1 MNQFSP
7 SRHLASFC
15 DLTPLSSPQDSTL
28 KRWMQW
34 TCCLSQ
40 KRTHPRFLTKQYP
53 HRMNK
58 VDILSQRWNFT
69 HPRPYETIHWTDEP
83 SGHLELFFELAPSR
97 PHNTVP
103 STDERTGHVKLWK
116 KFTPEFPH
124 KTIRFTWWH
133 SDPKAHSFLL
143 CAPSLKSA
151 NPSLPDKGS
160 GRDGWESP
168 VGPCPCTTPWA

>member
-40 KRTHPRFLTKQYP
+40 KRTHPRFLTKQYL

-58 VDILSQRWNFT
+58 VDILSQNWKFT
-69 HPRPYETIHWTDEP
+69 HPRPYKTIIALNRRTKWA
-83 SGHLELFFELAPSR
+83 SWIIVFEFTTSR
-97 PHNTVP
+97 PHNTIP
-103 STDERTGHVKLWK
+103 STDERSGHVEFFK
-116 KFTPEFPH
+116 KFTPELPH
-124 KTIRFTWWH
+124 KTILHRIDKVDMLSQCWKLTH
-133 SDPKAHSFLL
+133 PRSFK
-143 CAPSLKSA
+143 PI
-151 NPSLPDKGS
+151 
-160 GRDGWESP
+160 R
-168 VGPCPCTTPWA
+168 